1 MTSNFT
7 PNLVR
12 FLTKTNKKMTRL
24 ECTSKVQRLR
34 LNKTDDEVSKKLGIS
49 KPTLYVRIKQH
60 NWKVSEIYLIEKM
73 TL

>member
-1 MTSNFT
+1 
-7 PNLVR
+7 
-12 FLTKTNKKMTRL
+12 MTRL